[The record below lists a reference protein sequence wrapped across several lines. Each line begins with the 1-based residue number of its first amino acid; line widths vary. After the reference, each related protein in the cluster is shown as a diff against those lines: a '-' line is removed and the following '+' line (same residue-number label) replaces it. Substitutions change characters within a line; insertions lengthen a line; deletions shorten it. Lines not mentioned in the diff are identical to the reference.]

1 MGRWLEY
8 AGDACRVGTTPT
20 APSTTEQTCLR
31 KIRVGKD
38 RVGEKRA
45 RNERKEDIFVRA
57 LAAAALPLVTAP
69 VRNLRSLHFK
79 SGQVNVPTSNPPPSG
94 VGASVCVRTSGC
106 RQNSAAAVSTA
117 PRPSSPSPWT
127 EPTSFRDPSVP
138 STVHP
143 RLLRVRVTEPAPCP
157 PCPCLSVCTGPCVL
171 ACLER
176 VFHFGWL
183 VARAPLSLPP
193 PPFSVAARQAGRQA
207 GPPSLP
213 LARALRFGESVFQP
227 LASAAVAAAC
237 PPTAACNG
245 RTQTVTRWQPLSLV
259 VSQVPLRSAIWC
271 SESDHLTRGK
281 EFARR
286 RRQRD
291 ATQTQDIVLR
301 RTRTAL
307 RTSGRG

>member
-1 MGRWLEY
+1 MPPKDQSREGQSRRKKSEERKKRGY
-8 AGDACRVGTTPT
+8 FRARPRRRRPPPCDRAGAQSAVAPFQVRPGECSNFQPT
-20 APSTTEQTCLR
+20 A
-31 KIRVGKD
+31 
-38 RVGEKRA
+38 A
-45 RNERKEDIFVRA
+45 
-57 LAAAALPLVTAP
+57 
-69 VRNLRSLHFK
+69 
-79 SGQVNVPTSNPPPSG
+79 PSG

-143 RLLRVRVTEPAPCP
+143 RLLRVRVTEPAPP
-157 PCPCLSVCTGPCVL
+157 APAYLSARGRACVL

>member
-1 MGRWLEY
+1 MPPK
-8 AGDACRVGTTPT
+8 D
-20 APSTTEQTCLR
+20 LR
-31 KIRVGKD
+31 RERGKD

-57 LAAAALPLVTAP
+57 LAALPSPCDRAGAQSAVAPFQVRPGECSNFQPTAA
-69 VRNLRSLHFK
+69 
-79 SGQVNVPTSNPPPSG
+79 PSG

-106 RQNSAAAVSTA
+106 RQNSAAAAVSTA

-143 RLLRVRVTEPAPCP
+143 RLLRVRVTEPAPP
-157 PCPCLSVCTGPCVL
+157 APAYLSARGRACVL